1 MAKTASISLRI
12 EPAVK
17 AQLEALYARF
27 GISVT
32 DAINIFLHTSLMEG
46 GFPFQPKQPRYNSET
61 EAIIQET
68 KDILAGKVKAKSYA
82 NVKEM
87 IEDLIELHIEPD
99 WLLIYAIK
107 DDILVLSL
115 TRTGSHSD
123 LF

>member
-17 AQLEALYARF
+17 AQLEALYASF

-46 GFPFQPKQPRYNSET
+46 GFPFQP
-61 EAIIQET
+61 AIQET

-87 IEDLIELHIEPD
+87 IEDLGLE
-99 WLLIYAIK
+99 
-107 DDILVLSL
+107 
-115 TRTGSHSD
+115 
-123 LF
+123 

>member
-17 AQLEALYARF
+17 AQLEALYASF

-46 GFPFQPKQPRYNSET
+46 GFSFQPKQPRYNAET
-61 EAIIQET
+61 EAAIQET

-87 IEDLIELHIEPD
+87 VEDLGLE
-99 WLLIYAIK
+99 
-107 DDILVLSL
+107 
-115 TRTGSHSD
+115 
-123 LF
+123 

>member
-17 AQLEALYARF
+17 AQLEALYASF

-46 GFPFQPKQPRYNSET
+46 GFPFQPKQPRYN
-61 EAIIQET
+61 AET
-68 KDILAGKVKAKSYA
+68 KDILAGKIKAKSYA

-87 IEDLIELHIEPD
+87 IEDL
-99 WLLIYAIK
+99 
-107 DDILVLSL
+107 
-115 TRTGSHSD
+115 
-123 LF
+123 